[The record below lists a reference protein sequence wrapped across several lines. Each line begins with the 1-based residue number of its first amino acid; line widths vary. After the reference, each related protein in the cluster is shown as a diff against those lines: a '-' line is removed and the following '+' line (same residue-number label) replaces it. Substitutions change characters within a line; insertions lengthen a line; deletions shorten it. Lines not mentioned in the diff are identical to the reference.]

1 MAWHLILT
9 TLIVSLQQNCCDKP
23 PAASEQSTYEY
34 LSTMSISQ
42 LDFAQLVETKK
53 LKVEWTLNVGQ
64 KHDKHEKQLCCHI
77 QAVYYKMLY

>member
-9 TLIVSLQQNCCDKP
+9 TLIVSLQQNCFDKP

-53 LKVEWTLNVGQ
+53 LKVE
-64 KHDKHEKQLCCHI
+64 
-77 QAVYYKMLY
+77 